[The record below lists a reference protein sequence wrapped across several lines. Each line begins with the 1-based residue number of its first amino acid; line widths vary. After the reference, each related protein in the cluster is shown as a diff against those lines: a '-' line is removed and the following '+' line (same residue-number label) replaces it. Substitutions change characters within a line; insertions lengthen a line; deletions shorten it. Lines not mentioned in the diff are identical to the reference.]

1 MLAGR
6 GRGRKGQAA
15 ATQPLR
21 PGSAIPKFAARD
33 MASAPAWAEAGVG
46 SSMRDPYTVLGVAK
60 SANADDIK
68 KAYRKLAK
76 KFHPDHNKTD
86 PKAQDKFAEVN
97 QAYEILGEEAKRAQF
112 DRGEID
118 GAGKPRGF
126 EGFGAGG
133 PGGFRRGGAG
143 GFEHHDF
150 NMGGGSP
157 FGGGV
162 HIDPSEIFADLFG
175 GARGGAPGGARG
187 RTRAAPRGEDVQ
199 ATLTVPLEEAV
210 AGGKARVILPTGRTL
225 EVSIP
230 AGIEEGKQIRLKGQG
245 QSGPGMEA
253 GDAIV
258 TVKIGKHPYFR
269 VDGRDLRLDLP
280 LTLYEAVLGGKVE
293 VPTLGGAVEMT
304 LPPKSNG
311 GRTLRL
317 RGKGLPAQGSTPA
330 GDLFVTL
337 RVMLPDTIDADLQAL
352 AQRLRDEKPWNPRT
366 DLG

>member
-1 MLAGR
+1 
-6 GRGRKGQAA
+6 
-15 ATQPLR
+15 
-21 PGSAIPKFAARD
+21 
-33 MASAPAWAEAGVG
+33 
-46 SSMRDPYTVLGVAK
+46 MRDPYTVLGVAK

-199 ATLTVPLEEAV
+199 ATLSRLNVSNRVITAV
-210 AGGKARVILPTGRTL
+210 LTANRLSWTKARHWAAYFKREHMLGT
-225 EVSIP
+225 
-230 AGIEEGKQIRLKGQG
+230 ARLT
-245 QSGPGMEA
+245 S
-253 GDAIV
+253 
-258 TVKIGKHPYFR
+258 
-269 VDGRDLRLDLP
+269 
-280 LTLYEAVLGGKVE
+280 
-293 VPTLGGAVEMT
+293 
-304 LPPKSNG
+304 
-311 GRTLRL
+311 
-317 RGKGLPAQGSTPA
+317 
-330 GDLFVTL
+330 
-337 RVMLPDTIDADLQAL
+337 
-352 AQRLRDEKPWNPRT
+352 
-366 DLG
+366 

>member
-1 MLAGR
+1 MVYSFP
-6 GRGRKGQAA
+6 
-15 ATQPLR
+15 PLR
-21 PGSAIPKFAARD
+21 PGSAIPKFATRD
-33 MASAPAWAEAGVG
+33 MASEPAWAEAGVG

-126 EGFGAGG
+126 EGFG
-133 PGGFRRGGAG
+133 
-143 GFEHHDF
+143 
-150 NMGGGSP
+150 
-157 FGGGV
+157 
-162 HIDPSEIFADLFG
+162 G
-175 GARGGAPGGARG
+175 GARGGPAGGARG
-187 RTRAAPRGEDVQ
+187 RTRAVPRGEDVQ

-210 AGGKARVILPTGRTL
+210 SGGKARVILPTGRTL

-245 QSGPGMEA
+245 QSGPGMEP

-317 RGKGLPAQGSTPA
+317 RGKGLLAQGSTPA

-337 RVMLPDTIDADLQAL
+337 RVMLPDTIDADLEAL
-352 AQRLRDEKPWNPRT
+352 AQRLRDEKPWNPRK